1 MARYFVAQGLA
12 SGQDVLILGERELGR
27 DLVKGCP
34 WLEQS
39 SGESTPIKDKD
50 GAASE
55 SEGEGELGVVGQ
67 GRGGQ
72 RIAWR
77 YDAMGKFKTSTGT
90 SDSYI
95 LADWTCWFPLSDHS
109 D

>member
-1 MARYFVAQGLA
+1 MGRYFVAQGLA
-12 SGQDVLILGERELGR
+12 SGQDVVVLGEETLGR

-34 WLEQS
+34 WLDQGS
-39 SGESTPIKDKD
+39 AGDDPNARGKGKGKD

-72 RIAWR
+72 TIAWR
-77 YDAMGKFKTSTGT
+77 YNAMGKFQTSTGM
-90 SDSYI
+90 SSC
-95 LADWTCWFPLSDHS
+95 LAAEA
-109 D
+109 